1 MNNPII
7 VSGYDIQY
15 NSKYNL
21 KDIAA
26 EVYHPDFVK
35 KAGYEKL
42 NQCASIILNNY
53 KSQEANAKPI
63 VKLVYQKMM
72 SKLGE
77 EMHKGSISFNQVSS
91 ESETLL
97 QAQNHLLANYNM
109 NEEEKYAI
117 LMDKALTLRIQGKY
131 TEALALLSDVKSNK
145 LHLNNHTAFINKWEC
160 QLKNE
165 KLFYSGSI
173 TNKQFK
179 QLIEECKQYD
189 SIPTAKPKK
198 SISLT
203 LLEVKQ
209 NVLEANEVKSYPNP
223 TTDVLNIE
231 WTSGIKVSAIRLVT
245 IEGKVV
251 FEKIISNY
259 ADQTITTLSTQEL
272 SSGFYFLEFT
282 ANKKLTPQKITIHK

>member
-1 MNNPII
+1 M
-7 VSGYDIQY
+7 
-15 NSKYNL
+15 
-21 KDIAA
+21 
-26 EVYHPDFVK
+26 
-35 KAGYEKL
+35 
-42 NQCASIILNNY
+42 
-53 KSQEANAKPI
+53 
-63 VKLVYQKMM
+63 VKLKVIA
-72 SKLGE
+72 S
-77 EMHKGSISFNQVSS
+77 
-91 ESETLL
+91 L
-97 QAQNHLLANYNM
+97 Q
-109 NEEEKYAI
+109 
-117 LMDKALTLRIQGKY
+117 
-131 TEALALLSDVKSNK
+131 
-145 LHLNNHTAFINKWEC
+145 WEC